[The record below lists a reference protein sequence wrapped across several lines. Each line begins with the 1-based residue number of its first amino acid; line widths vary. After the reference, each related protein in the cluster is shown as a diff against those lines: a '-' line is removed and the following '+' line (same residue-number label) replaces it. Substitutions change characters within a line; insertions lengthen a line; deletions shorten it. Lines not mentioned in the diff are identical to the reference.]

1 MHSSQ
6 ARITL
11 PRHVSPLLPVNR
23 LIPLIITPHSL
34 SSEFITV
41 DNYWALTT
49 SSFHRFYTS
58 SVRHFEMPQQIHWT
72 SFGIPYVVEF
82 NNVSFAPRRTPSP
95 SEDTLTGFP
104 PPENSASVSE
114 QSLTFSCPS
123 ATSSTSSFCHISQC
137 MLESPLQTRSSISRL
152 TSLSR
157 SAPGMRSASSFF
169 KRKQQKSHPST
180 RKPYSTSQNASN
192 NPIDTWCCIPAHV
205 PKPLPPVPQQEPEG
219 IHVDGLHIQFATPPY
234 DSRASSR
241 SRLVR
246 LQKTITSAVVEAG
259 MDTPSSLEEQTGVS
273 TNVPGHRTRDT
284 LFRGTYGQVMVAL
297 KAAGLVATP
306 CMEGDIAGATR
317 LGALFVA
324 HRSSEE
330 RNVQLRKL
338 TLWG

>member
-1 MHSSQ
+1 
-6 ARITL
+6 
-11 PRHVSPLLPVNR
+11 
-23 LIPLIITPHSL
+23 
-34 SSEFITV
+34 
-41 DNYWALTT
+41 
-49 SSFHRFYTS
+49 
-58 SVRHFEMPQQIHWT
+58 MPQQIHWT
-72 SFGIPYVVEF
+72 PFGIPYVVEF
-82 NNVSFAPRRTPSP
+82 NNVSFVPRRTPSP
-95 SEDTLTGFP
+95 SEDTHTSFP
-104 PPENSASVSE
+104 APEKSASVSE
-114 QSLTFSCPS
+114 QSLAYSCPS

-152 TSLSR
+152 VSLSR

-180 RKPYSTSQNASN
+180 RKPYSTTPNASS
-192 NPIDTWCCIPAHV
+192 NPIDTWCYIPAHV

-219 IHVDGLHIQFATPPY
+219 VHVDGLHIRFATPPC

-241 SRLVR
+241 SRILR
-246 LQKTITSAVVEAG
+246 LQKTITSAVVDAG
-259 MDTPSSLEEQTGVS
+259 MDTPSALEEQINVS
-273 TNVPGHRTRDT
+273 TNAPDYHSRDT

-306 CMEGDIAGATR
+306 CMEGDFAGATR

>member
-1 MHSSQ
+1 MS
-6 ARITL
+6 
-11 PRHVSPLLPVNR
+11 
-23 LIPLIITPHSL
+23 
-34 SSEFITV
+34 
-41 DNYWALTT
+41 
-49 SSFHRFYTS
+49 
-58 SVRHFEMPQQIHWT
+58 QQIHWT

-82 NNVSFAPRRTPSP
+82 NNVSFAPRRTASP
-95 SEDTLTGFP
+95 SEDTLTSFP
-104 PPENSASVSE
+104 APEKSASASE
-114 QSLTFSCPS
+114 QSLAYSCPS

-137 MLESPLQTRSSISRL
+137 MVESPLQSRSSISRIV
-152 TSLSR
+152 SLSR

-169 KRKQQKSHPST
+169 KRKHQKSHPST
-180 RKPYSTSQNASN
+180 RKPSSTSKNASS

-219 IHVDGLHIQFATPPY
+219 IHVDGIHIQFATPPC
-234 DSRASSR
+234 DLRASSR
-241 SRLVR
+241 SRLAH

-259 MDTPSSLEEQTGVS
+259 MDTPSALEEQMDAS
-273 TNVPGHRTRDT
+273 TNVPDYHSRDT

-306 CMEGDIAGATR
+306 CMEGDFAGATR